1 MSEHF
6 GGMGG
11 LWEGRELN
19 PEDKFEAAVNRAL
32 GDQIRADDE
41 MARAMWSALANVDW
55 YHPET
60 GNTASYSFRA
70 AGDLI
75 AAIRGSGHYMYWYCS
90 GPYAQVSDHIARSM
104 KKEGWI
110 YDDMPPIC
118 DEPGCLAFVTRGFP
132 THDGGYRTTCRKH
145 GCEYDERHPKPWP
158 QQAPR
163 DDRSSEGNNS
173 PDQ

>member
-6 GGMGG
+6 GGLGG
-11 LWEGRELN
+11 LWDGRGLD
-19 PEDKFEAAVNRAL
+19 PEDKFEVAVNRAL

-41 MARAMWSALANVDW
+41 MATAMWSALANVDW

-75 AAIRGSGHYMYWYCS
+75 AAIRGSGHYMDWYCS
-90 GPYAQVSDHIARSM
+90 GPYAQVSDHIARSL
-104 KKEGWI
+104 KKQGWI
-110 YDDMPPIC
+110 YDDMPAIC
-118 DEPGCLAFVTRGFP
+118 DEPGCLEYVSCGFP
-132 THDGGYRTTCRKH
+132 IENGYRSTCGKH
-145 GCEYDERHPKPWP
+145 YREYKERHPEPKP
-158 QQAPR
+158 QQSSG
-163 DDRSSEGNNS
+163 DDRSGEGNNS